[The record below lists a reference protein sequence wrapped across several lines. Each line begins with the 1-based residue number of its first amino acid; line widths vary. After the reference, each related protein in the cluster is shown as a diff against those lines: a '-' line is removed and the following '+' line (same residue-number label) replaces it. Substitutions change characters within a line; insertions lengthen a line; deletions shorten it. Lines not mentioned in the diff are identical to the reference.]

1 MGREGERERVGIGG
15 CEEWRVRWKEMD
27 EEREREREMRVRDSV
42 SKGGRKGWGNG
53 VRGKRRKRG
62 RD

>member
-1 MGREGERERVGIGG
+1 MKREREREI
-15 CEEWRVRWKEMD
+15 
-27 EEREREREMRVRDSV
+27 EREMRVRDSV

-62 RD
+62 RGR